1 MVIIMGSA
9 GNVQHVIQVLCQ
21 LGNWATSPNNQ
32 LDHGH
37 RRGEGYRD
45 KKSVYFATRMLR
57 RLTYISA
64 KLEERDNLIREA
76 WVKSMEIRLVRD
88 ELSKCHLAE
97 GVNHYEN
104 CKWLAEKYLGMLRT
118 TKVSYMVVICNL
130 WH

>member
-1 MVIIMGSA
+1 MAIDEVKVAEIKGWFILL
-9 GNVQHVIQVLCQ
+9 QEWLQ
-21 LGNWATSPNNQ
+21 
-32 LDHGH
+32 
-37 RRGEGYRD
+37 
-45 KKSVYFATRMLR
+45 
-57 RLTYISA
+57 RLTRISA

-104 CKWLAEKYLGMLRT
+104 CKWLADKYLGMLRT
-118 TKVSYMVVICNL
+118 TKVGYVVVVRDF